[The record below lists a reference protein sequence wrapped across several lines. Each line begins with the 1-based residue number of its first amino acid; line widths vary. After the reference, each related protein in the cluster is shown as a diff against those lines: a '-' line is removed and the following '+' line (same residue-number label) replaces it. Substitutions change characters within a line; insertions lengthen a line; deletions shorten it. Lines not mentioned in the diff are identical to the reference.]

1 MLALSYEATYN
12 KLIELELV
20 KTGNLKSNTIA
31 AMAKYSLT
39 ISVTLALQV
48 HGFVVSWPTHSMVA
62 SSIDATCRPLTTCGK
77 YAHV

>member
-1 MLALSYEATYN
+1 MQACLLASATVSGTTTIKN
-12 KLIELELV
+12 KN
-20 KTGNLKSNTIA
+20 TNTIA

-39 ISVTLALQV
+39 ISLTLALQV
-48 HGFVVSWPTHSMVA
+48 HGFVVSWPVHSMVA